1 MTAPAKK
8 VAAEVAHDHIVNALR
23 TVQVT
28 AELVDTMMLAV
39 GLMVE
44 DQKRLM
50 KRDGASSFL
59 VDNELWH
66 GMGVMLETVRGHMQ
80 DIQKSGEAAE
90 IAAMIESKA

>member
-1 MTAPAKK
+1 MSAPAKK
-8 VAAEVAHDHIVNALR
+8 AAAEIAQDRILDALR
-23 TVQVT
+23 TMQVT

-50 KRDGASSFL
+50 ERDGASSFL
-59 VDNELWH
+59 LENELWH
-66 GMGVMLETVRGHMQ
+66 GMGVMLEAVRGHMQ

-90 IAAMIESKA
+90 TAAMIGARV